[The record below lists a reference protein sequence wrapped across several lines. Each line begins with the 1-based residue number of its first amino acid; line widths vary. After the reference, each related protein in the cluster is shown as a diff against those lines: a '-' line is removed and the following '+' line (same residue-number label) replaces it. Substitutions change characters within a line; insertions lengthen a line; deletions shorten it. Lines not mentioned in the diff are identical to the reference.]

1 MAVMMPGEANLA
13 KLLASLDPV
22 LDSREFGYAVVPH
35 GTVLP
40 AGFTPTGLFDEDEG
54 LTVIAPAA
62 DLAAV
67 GIMALTGLA
76 RLTMMVQSSLEAVGM
91 TAAMATALTRSGISA
106 NVIAAYHH
114 DHIFV
119 PWDRRDEAV
128 AVLRAL
134 ADQDS
139 GGGTTS

>member
-1 MAVMMPGEANLA
+1 MPGETDLA
-13 KLLASLDPV
+13 KLLASLDPQ
-22 LDSREFGYAVVPH
+22 LDPREFGYAILPH
-35 GTVLP
+35 GTPLP
-40 AGFTPTGLFDEDEG
+40 PRFNPLGLFHEDEG
-54 LTVIAPAA
+54 LTVIAAAA
-62 DLAAV
+62 DLAAS
-67 GIMALTGLA
+67 GIPALTGLA

-91 TAAMATALTRSGISA
+91 TAAMATALTRAGISA

-119 PWDRRDEAV
+119 PWDRREEAV

-134 ADQDS
+134 AH

>member
-1 MAVMMPGEANLA
+1 MAMTMPGEVDLD

-22 LDSREFGYAVVPH
+22 LDAREFAYACVPH
-35 GTVLP
+35 GTILP
-40 AGFTPTGLFDEDEG
+40 AGLQPLGLFHEDEG
-54 LTVIAPAA
+54 LTLIAPAA
-62 DLAAV
+62 DLAAA
-67 GIMALTGLA
+67 GIAALAGLA

-106 NVIAAYHH
+106 NVVAAYHH

-119 PWDRRDEAV
+119 PWERRNEAMT
-128 AVLRAL
+128 VLRAL

-139 GGGTTS
+139 AGGMVS